1 MKEGNKGERR
11 EGKKE
16 EPACLSLLFS
26 LGLINTC
33 LSLMLKSSQS
43 PRILTPRLVHLFL
56 GQLKVY
62 YLGYSHLLFPHPLIL
77 SHLISKK
84 KTQMAHLRS
93 FEHHH
98 HHPIVLRVKT
108 KILIGSLLSYITLPL
123 YVSLATLPISI
134 CSFLKPKSFSISE
147 GFYVLSSLPGI
158 LT

>member
-93 FEHHH
+93 INGKEWK
-98 HHPIVLRVKT
+98 PERDKYVYYLVYQQMPRYLLRKGYSFKHWCWDTGYPEMKKV
-108 KILIGSLLSYITLPL
+108 SLPL
-123 YVSLATLPISI
+123 PHIIQKIT
-134 CSFLKPKSFSISE
+134 
-147 GFYVLSSLPGI
+147 
-158 LT
+158 